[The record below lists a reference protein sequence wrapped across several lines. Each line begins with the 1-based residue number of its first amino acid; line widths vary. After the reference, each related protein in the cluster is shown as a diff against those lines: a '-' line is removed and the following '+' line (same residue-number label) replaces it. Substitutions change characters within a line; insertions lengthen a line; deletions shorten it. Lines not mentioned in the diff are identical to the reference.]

1 MKKNIYSDFELA
13 KDDFDT
19 SYAKI
24 LKKDPKRLAAFKKR
38 IVDDFNQTH
47 NLEVFLNNLKI
58 LVMAGNVSDF
68 AKKVSIK
75 RPNVYKALN
84 PRSNPSFKTVV
95 NITDNL
101 GISLNA
107 GIYK

>member
-1 MKKNIYSDFELA
+1 MKKNITKDFEIS

-19 SYAKI
+19 TYAKI

-38 IVDDFNQTH
+38 VIADFNKTH

-58 LVMAGNVSDF
+58 LVMAGNVSAF
-68 AKKVSIK
+68 AKKVKIQ

-84 PRSNPSFKTVV
+84 PQGNPSFATIMT
-95 NITDNL
+95 ITDNL

-107 GIYK
+107 RI